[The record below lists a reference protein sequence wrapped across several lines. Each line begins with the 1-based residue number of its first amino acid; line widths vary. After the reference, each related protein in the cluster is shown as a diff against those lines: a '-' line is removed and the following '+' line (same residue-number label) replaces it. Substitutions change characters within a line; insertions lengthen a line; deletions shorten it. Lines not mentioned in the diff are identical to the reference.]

1 MTARTPPVW
10 LLAAPF
16 SGVSWLAACLGRHPQ
31 LFVTPELDLL
41 LADNVADLLD
51 IFAIGQGT
59 QGQGL
64 LRTIASIEGQRD
76 DDAGVRQAQQ
86 WLETRRDWS
95 TADLLQHLATAVAPR
110 TLAIPERDATL
121 RPMAL
126 VRLQR
131 LTPQAQV
138 VHLTRHPWEQG
149 VLLEAW
155 ARERLYVPVDFK
167 DFAQHPPQIEPQLP
181 WLRANANIA
190 ALCERLPTDQWRR
203 IQAEAL
209 EQAPVAT
216 LTSLAAWLQLRV
228 TAADQQAMQQ
238 PAQWPFARP
247 GPLLAPGGAE
257 PEAFEPWSP
266 QVRRL
271 AAAVSLERPLPWR
284 RDGQGF
290 SAAVCDWAQRF
301 GYAAS

>member
-1 MTARTPPVW
+1 MTKAPDPVW

-41 LADNVADLLD
+41 LADTVADLLD

-59 QGQGL
+59 QGHGL
-64 LRTIASIEGQRD
+64 LRTIAHVEVQRD

-86 WLETRRDWS
+86 WLEARRDWS
-95 TADLLQHLATAVAPR
+95 TADLLQHLSTAVAPR

-126 VRLQR
+126 ARLQR
-131 LTPQAQV
+131 LTPQAQI

-149 VLLEAW
+149 VLLDAW

-190 ALCERLPTDQWRR
+190 ALCARLPLTWVCRVQSE
-203 IQAEAL
+203 QL
-209 EQAPVAT
+209 EQAPAAT
-216 LTSLAAWLQLRV
+216 LGRLAEWLTGRA
-228 TAADQQAMQQ
+228 TAADIAPMHQ
-238 PAQWPFARP
+238 PERWQFARP
-247 GPLLAPGGAE
+247 GPLLAPGGIE
-257 PEAFEPWSP
+257 PEAFEPWSAP
-266 QVRRL
+266 VCRQ
-271 AAAVSLERPLPWR
+271 AAAVSLTRELPWR
-284 RDGQGF
+284 ADRAGF
-290 SAAVCDWAQRF
+290 CPEVRELAQEL
-301 GYAAS
+301 GYGNA